1 MTAPSST
8 LAGWHRAPFT
18 GAGSTYDVYAKSPVG
33 GGPGVV
39 VIPEIP
45 GMTPEV
51 LALADHLV
59 DAGFSV
65 VIPSLFGTPGKS
77 VSGGYVLST
86 AVKLC
91 VSKEMKAFAAAS
103 ERPISK
109 FLRALAADLNART
122 PGAGVGVIGMCF
134 TGGFALATAVDDSVL
149 AAVMSQPGVPFPVGA
164 TRKADIGLSPSE
176 KATVVERTG
185 TGLCLMGLKFS
196 EDKVVSAER
205 FAAYADTFGDAIQLI
220 VLDSSA
226 GNPDGYKSS
235 AHSVLTGEVRENPPN
250 SAFQAR
256 EKVVAFLRKALAV

>member
-8 LAGWHRAPFT
+8 LAGWQAKPFT
-18 GAGSTYDVYAKSPVG
+18 GAGSTYDVYAKSPAG

-77 VSGGYVLST
+77 PSGGYLLAT
-86 AVKLC
+86 TVKLC
-91 VSKEMKAFAAAS
+91 VSREMKAFAVAS
-103 ERPISK
+103 DRPISK
-109 FLRALAADLNART
+109 FLRALAADLNSRT
-122 PGAGVGVIGMCF
+122 PGRGVGVIGMCF

-149 AAVMSQPGVPFPVGA
+149 AAVMSQPGVPFPLGG
-164 TRKADIGLSPSE
+164 TRRADIGLSPTE
-176 KATVVERTG
+176 KATVTKRTE
-185 TGLCLMGLKFS
+185 TGLCLMGLRFS
-196 EDKVVSAER
+196 EYKVVSAQR
-205 FAAYADTFGDAIQLI
+205 FAAYADTFGDSIELI
-220 VLDSSA
+220 VLDSAA

-250 SAFQAR
+250 SAYAAR
-256 EKVVAFLRKALAV
+256 EKVVAFLRRSLSA

>member
-8 LAGWHRAPFT
+8 LAGWQATPFT
-18 GAGSTYDVYAKSPVG
+18 GAGSTYDVYAKSPAG

-65 VIPSLFGTPGKS
+65 VIPSLFGAPGKS
-77 VSGGYVLST
+77 FSVGYLVST
-86 AVKLC
+86 AVRLC

-122 PGAGVGVIGMCF
+122 PGKGVGVIGMCF
-134 TGGFALATAVDDSVL
+134 TGGFALATAVDDSVM
-149 AAVMSQPGVPFPVGA
+149 AAVMSQPGVPFPLGA
-164 TRKADIGLSPSE
+164 TRRADIGLSPTE
-176 KATVVERTG
+176 RATVVERTES
-185 TGLCLMGLKFS
+185 GLCLMGLKFS
-196 EDKVVSAER
+196 EDKAVSATR
-205 FAAYADTFGDAIQLI
+205 FAAYADTFGDSIELI
-220 VLDSSA
+220 VLDSST

-250 SAFQAR
+250 SAYVTR
-256 EKVVAFLRKALAV
+256 EKVVAFLRKSLAT